1 MTPFDCYKTYIAMKT
16 HFTKNA
22 YDYIL
27 YNNKRI
33 RASTGAFYGK
43 GNPGDK
49 DYKKGR
55 KDRMFFERMSRKYSD
70 KEIERFFVSNFAN
83 DVDSQQEW
91 MSNIVKYGEKN
102 YIEWQKKIGS
112 LSYTFKEESMKLFEN
127 KKIDDLF
134 KCSKGGHP
142 PILKSFMRK
151 EISLETL
158 VIYDK
163 ILQYRVEF
171 DKKMT
176 DPVWESFSMKI
187 KKYSPF
193 INIDVFHYKK
203 ILKDIVVDSAG

>member
-1 MTPFDCYKTYIAMKT
+1 MKS
-16 HFTKNA
+16 HFIREK
-22 YDYIL
+22 YDYAR
-27 YNNKRI
+27 YGNKL
-33 RASTGAFYGK
+33 SKLTVQGFYK
-43 GNPGDK
+43 
-49 DYKKGR
+49 R
-55 KDRMFFERMSRKYSD
+55 RDRMFFERMSRKYSD

-83 DVDSQQEW
+83 DVDSQQVW

-112 LSYTFKEESMKLFEN
+112 LSYTFKEESSKLFEN

-134 KCSKGGHP
+134 ECSKGGHP